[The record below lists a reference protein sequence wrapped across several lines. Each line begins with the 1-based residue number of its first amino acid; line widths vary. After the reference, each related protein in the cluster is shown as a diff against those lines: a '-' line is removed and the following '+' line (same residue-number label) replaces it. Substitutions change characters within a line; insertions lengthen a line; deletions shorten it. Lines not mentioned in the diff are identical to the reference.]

1 MSDEDS
7 KGEAAGDE
15 AVQDQGQ
22 GQRLVFYSG
31 PEGFKQR
38 RARTQF
44 TISKITLTTAW
55 RPEC

>member
-1 MSDEDS
+1 MSDEES
-7 KGEAAGDE
+7 KGEVAGDE

-38 RARTQF
+38 SARTQF
-44 TISKITLTTAW
+44 TFQRSL
-55 RPEC
+55 